1 MNLNRTLLFIFLSM
15 ISEVAFCQYLSLN
28 KYFSDFYFHDKE
40 EVESRRAEERFARF
54 LIDVVRLPRSEQ
66 VEQVQSLLLR
76 AEQAGCMER
85 FMQLAEKYLYEPN
98 SPYYNEGLYVV
109 FLLYVV
115 EHGDASLSDFARYKH
130 HYELIAKNQV
140 GSRAS
145 DFSFVQQNG
154 LRGTL
159 YGIES
164 NYTVLF
170 FNDPICQ
177 ECNQVKRQLEN
188 NYATFEQ
195 KGIRVVAVYIDSEVA
210 VWKKAVYHTSWLSV
224 YAEDVDRKQLYNVRA
239 LPTLY
244 LLDKQKRVL
253 LKDVSVEKLI
263 KYLEMI

>member
-28 KYFSDFYFHDKE
+28 KHFSDFYFHDKE

-109 FLLYVV
+109 FL
-115 EHGDASLSDFARYKH
+115 EQIPDFSDFARYKH

-170 FNDPICQ
+170 FNDPTCQ